1 MPDERRPDL
10 EPLPIDRAGEPA
22 TAEESPSTAKEQASS
37 PPATAPFVAGGDV
50 GDEDRLVADML
61 APPPL
66 EQAQDSVDF
75 WRRRRSALPLYR
87 RRARREA
94 ERRLTEAEAQL
105 RAARRAKF
113 GPTLLEQLSEAV
125 GITISPARIRHL
137 LALTAASVVVVVVAF
152 VVAAV
157 AFWPEIEPIV
167 RFFIGGGGGGGGEGG
182 G

>member
-1 MPDERRPDL
+1 MAEERTDL
-10 EPLPIDRAGEPA
+10 PA
-22 TAEESPSTAKEQASS
+22 TQEVAK
-37 PPATAPFVAGGDV
+37 APFASDS
-50 GDEDRLVADML
+50 DDALIHEML
-61 APPPL
+61 APPPV
-66 EQAQDSVDF
+66 EDAQASLDF
-75 WRRRRSALPLYR
+75 WRQRRRELPVYR

-94 ERRLTEAEAQL
+94 ELRMASAEETL

-125 GITISPARIRHL
+125 GISISPARIRRVI
-137 LALTAASVVVVVVAF
+137 ALTGGMLVLVVAAF

-167 RFFIGGGGGGGGEGG
+167 RFFIGNSGGGGEGG